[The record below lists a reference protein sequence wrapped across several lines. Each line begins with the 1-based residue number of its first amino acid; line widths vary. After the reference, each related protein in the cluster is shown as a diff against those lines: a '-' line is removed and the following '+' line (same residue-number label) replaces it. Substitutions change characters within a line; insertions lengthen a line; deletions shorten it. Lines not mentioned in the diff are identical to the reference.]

1 MKTINLLLLK
11 PFSVFCFL
19 IISNFIFAQENNS
32 TQQNIFLQQVTTFVQ
47 VFDDAIVCR
56 TDLQLNNPDNTT
68 EIPDSVFSFI
78 LSDTTEVICN
88 GARAEKNIFLTS
100 GINNIQIFEK
110 YSGDSNHFFYN
121 CAKWKNWRG
130 KIDEGKI
137 FVQLMNGKQIDC
149 IQNLLPADVFVSDG
163 STIIMRA
170 FKNME
175 PDTLSNVHFD
185 FCNGV
190 SKTVLSTAA
199 QFDSLQH
206 ANANLLAM
214 KTKYRNDNAYEVTP
228 ERSIKMVFLFIAGTA
243 MAIIIL
249 TIIGFQ
255 LYKLWN
261 RLRGRDED

>member
-1 MKTINLLLLK
+1 MKQISPLLLK
-11 PFSVFCFL
+11 PLLVFWFL
-19 IISNFIFAQENNS
+19 IISNIISAQSNNS
-32 TQQNIFLQQVTTFVQ
+32 AQQNIFLQRVTTFVQ
-47 VFDDAIVCR
+47 VFNHAIVCR

-88 GARAEKNIFLTS
+88 GTRAEKNIFLT
-100 GINNIQIFEK
+100 GGVNNIQVFEK

-170 FKNME
+170 FKNLE

-190 SKTVLSTAA
+190 SKTLLSTAA

-214 KTKYRNDNAYEVTP
+214 KTKYRSDNAYEVTP

-243 MAIIIL
+243 VVIIIL

-255 LYKLWN
+255 LYKLLN
-261 RLRGRDED
+261 RLRGHIDD